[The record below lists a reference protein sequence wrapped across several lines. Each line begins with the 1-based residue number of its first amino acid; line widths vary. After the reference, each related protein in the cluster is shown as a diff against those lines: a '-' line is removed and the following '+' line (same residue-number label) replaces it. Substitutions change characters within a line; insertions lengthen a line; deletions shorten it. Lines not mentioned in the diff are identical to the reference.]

1 MEESKES
8 ASASEATPEPA
19 KEPAAEAVK
28 EPVKEPV
35 KAPAPEPAR
44 EYEFTEAENKVLREL
59 VETLSVA
66 GLVMLALGI
75 ASVLYAGVYVTGP
88 LHDPTPLVVV
98 ATCAPL
104 VIAGWWLRG
113 AAAPLQRVV
122 ETRGKDISHLMD
134 ALREFQRIFALQ
146 RTGFALAFLV
156 AVVGLLLR
164 AFT

>member
-1 MEESKES
+1 MADPEEPKGAPETK
-8 ASASEATPEPA
+8 AEPPPEAPKAT
-19 KEPAAEAVK
+19 VK
-28 EPVKEPV
+28 E
-35 KAPAPEPAR
+35 APREAPR
-44 EYEFTEAENKVLREL
+44 EYEFTEAENRVLQEL
-59 VETLSVA
+59 VRTLSVA

-88 LHDPTPLVVV
+88 LQDPTPLVVV
-98 ATCAPL
+98 TTCAPL

-146 RTGFALAFLV
+146 RTGFALAFVV
-156 AVVGLLLR
+156 AVLGLLLR
-164 AFT
+164 ALS